1 MTTSEIHNLPF
12 EMWPSRYIE
21 KVSLATGE
29 VLEDDFEPRRLLV
42 HSHRDY
48 HLVDIHARFMMSRV
62 IKATGDENLA
72 RKKMKEMRRLGHRT
86 SRILARMI
94 ARRILHEANG
104 HATRSPANPNGDG
117 AAGRRAQ
124 ASPSRR

>member
-1 MTTSEIHNLPF
+1 MTAPEIQNLPP

-29 VLEDDFEPRRLLV
+29 TLEDDFAPRRLLV

-72 RKKMKEMRRLGHRT
+72 RKKMKEMRQLGHRT
-86 SRILARMI
+86 SRVLARMI
-94 ARRILHEANG
+94 GKQDPKELARKLFG
-104 HATRSPANPNGDG
+104 PAIPE
-117 AAGRRAQ
+117 RR
-124 ASPSRR
+124 